1 MISLP
6 TMTVP
11 TAYKAP
17 PALPQSGQ
25 GAGSFIDHLGN
36 TASSN
41 FKSANTFAG
50 STALTSSLS
59 RKFATRSD
67 TGNRHQ
73 SSSSDQNNAPAPASQ
88 AATPAPTNANANQ
101 PAPTRAANQTG
112 TSTDATA
119 AGSTSSSDT
128 PTANAVAQIA
138 AALGLSSALSV
149 GNAASAAA
157 AQRKSLTGND
167 GTAANAIPSLLDKL
181 QATPPS
187 ASRSILDQLGIS
199 AGLVT
204 KDASAANAATIA
216 PAQPAL
222 PSGTDT
228 TRQFGTSAATFTS
241 DRFGAPGAT
250 SVANQAAAA
259 TNAAPTDP
267 SSGATTTT
275 PATDPNAATAATAT
289 AKDPTQATVTTTVV
303 DANTTVAGAAQ
314 LNARIVAG
322 ATTMAAQANTSLPAS
337 VKDLAQPR
345 DPNATTS
352 ASSAANAAQLLEKAR
367 GTTNNATNSGDS
379 ATPNNILQPH
389 SNAATDLHNFNAA
402 LEHSLGGDRDP
413 TPDMPTDNSKPI
425 TVSTDAANNAATP
438 AVAPMPTQSTAV
450 ANTPPAAPT
459 DASTHPA
466 FATLS
471 AGDQVAFHLKQAV
484 KDGNNEIQIQLKP
497 ASLGAIDV
505 KLNVNHDGR
514 LTAVISADRSD
525 TLNLLKQDS
534 SNLQQ
539 SLRDAGFSTDS
550 GSLSFN
556 LRGDADTS
564 SQGGSKQG
572 NSFGMASGF
581 GDDAPAKLAAYG
593 RSQHSGSLDI
603 QV

>member
-1 MISLP
+1 LAWCETKDQVMISLP

-11 TAYKAP
+11 TAYKVP
-17 PALPQSGQ
+17 PALQQSGQ

-36 TASSN
+36 TATSN
-41 FKSANTFAG
+41 FKSASTFAG

-59 RKFATRSD
+59 RKFAARSD

-73 SSSSDQNNAPAPASQ
+73 SSSSDQNNAPAPTSQ
-88 AATPAPTNANANQ
+88 PATPAPANSNVNQ
-101 PAPTRAANQTG
+101 PAPAKATNQTNS
-112 TSTDATA
+112 STDATTV
-119 AGSTSSSDT
+119 GSSSSNNAT
-128 PTANAVAQIA
+128 TAGVVAQIA
-138 AALGLSSALSV
+138 AATATQQKALIGS
-149 GNAASAAA
+149 
-157 AQRKSLTGND
+157 D
-167 GTAANAIPSLLDKL
+167 GTAATSIPSLLDKL

-187 ASRSILDQLGIS
+187 TSRSILDQLGIS
-199 AGLVT
+199 AGLAA
-204 KDASAANAATIA
+204 KDAAAANAATAA
-216 PAQPAL
+216 PTQPAL

-250 SVANQAAAA
+250 SVANQPAAA
-259 TNAAPTDP
+259 TNVPPTDP
-267 SSGATTTT
+267 SSGATS
-275 PATDPNAATAATAT
+275 ATSTADPNAAAAASAT
-289 AKDPTQATVTTTVV
+289 AKNPTQATVTTTVV
-303 DANTTVAGAAQ
+303 DASTAVAGTAQ

-352 ASSAANAAQLLEKAR
+352 ASTAANAAQLLDKAR
-367 GTTNNATNSGDS
+367 GTANSTTGSGDNAT
-379 ATPNNILQPH
+379 ANNILQPH
-389 SNAATDLHNFNAA
+389 TNAATDLHNFNAA

-413 TPDMPTDNSKPI
+413 TADLPTDNPKPA
-425 TVSTDAANNAATP
+425 VAATDAANNAPTP
-438 AVAPMPTQSTAV
+438 AVAPMQAQPTVA
-450 ANTPPAAPT
+450 ANTPPAAPA

-484 KDGNNEIQIQLKP
+484 KDGSNEIQIQLKP

-564 SQGGSKQG
+564 SQGGSKQN
-572 NSFGMASGF
+572 NSFGSASGF
-581 GDDAPAKLAAYG
+581 GDDAPAKLAAYARG
-593 RSQHSGSLDI
+593 QHSGSLDI